1 MKKLNIFMSALLG
14 IAFTACTENFDPEVG
29 PQNYLPESPL
39 AASDVTMTAEA
50 SDINIEQLLEAG
62 DAIKIG
68 TVTVRE
74 GAMPVNTVLK
84 AFVEFSND
92 ASFDNSIT
100 LSGSID
106 EGNVVT
112 VSPNDLQDAYFENI
126 SRNPKTIGIYTRT
139 TLHTVTNGASEAIV
153 GKPGENYYAEKNVQF
168 TPLFKVQISPAY
180 YVIGAAAGWS
190 VDGARTQKFEHSDAD
205 VYEDPIFTIVVETGG
220 DDCWFAIADDTSL
233 DAINADDWTQ
243 LFGTK
248 GESEDLTGNIDR
260 RTNLGGDHS
269 FHVQNAKKIRITLDM
284 MEYSYKIE
292 PVNIAENYYLIGG
305 DGEWNAESAMNMAFM
320 HSDKDV
326 FEDPIFTYVFPGN
339 GGSGDIWFAFGDKDA
354 IDAVAG
360 DDWSKLFGTTGE
372 STDLSGTFDYR
383 YNLGG
388 DHSFCVDGKAK
399 YYRFQINMAEKSYTI
414 TELNFDPYI
423 YFIGATDGWVN
434 AEQKL
439 ELTDDSGIYTGYL
452 YCADPN
458 GWGNE
463 FKFQKIPGDWDSQL
477 NSGTFTGG
485 ITGDFADGGDNIK
498 ANAGEGVYYVT
509 LDLANQTLNAVFIN
523 NMNLVGD
530 FNGWNNADDAQQ
542 MTWDAENYCF
552 VITGA
557 GVNANG
563 WKFTTN
569 NSWDINLGADDSVEP
584 SDNVSDLVANGK
596 NLGVVGTTI
605 KLYPTRRDSNYI
617 YCTVE

>member
-29 PQNYLPESPL
+29 PQTYLPESPL

-205 VYEDPIFTIVVETGG
+205 VYEDPIFTIIVDAGG

-233 DAINADDWTQ
+233 DAINADDWNQ

-354 IDAVAG
+354 IDAVAA

>member
-29 PQNYLPESPL
+29 PQTYLPESPL
-39 AASDVTMTAEA
+39 AASDVTMTSEA
-50 SDINIEQLLEAG
+50 SAINIESLIEAG
-62 DAIKIG
+62 NDITIG
-68 TVTVRE
+68 TATVRE
-74 GAMPVNTVLK
+74 GAMPINTVLK
-84 AFVEFSND
+84 AEVEFSND
-92 ASFDNSIT
+92 PNYDNSVT
-100 LSGSID
+100 LPASID
-106 EGNVVT
+106 DNNVVT
-112 VSPNDLQDAYFENI
+112 VSPSALQDAYFEYI
-126 SRNPKTIGIYTRT
+126 TRNPATTELYMRT
-139 TLHTVTNGASEAIV
+139 TLFTVTNGASEAII
-153 GKPGENYYAEKNVQF
+153 GKPGENYYAEQSVQF

-180 YVIGAAAGWS
+180 YIIGAKEGWS
-190 VDGARTQKFEHSDAD
+190 VDGARAQKFEHSGAD
-205 VYEDPIFTIVVETGG
+205 VYEDPIFTIVFESGG

-233 DAINADDWTQ
+233 DALDAGDWNQ

-248 GESEDLTGNIDR
+248 GESEDLEGNIDR

-269 FHVQNAKKIRITLDM
+269 FHVLNAKKIRVTLNM

-305 DGEWNAESAMNMAFM
+305 PGDWSADAAMEMQFS

-326 FEDPIFTYVFPGN
+326 FEDPIFTYTFAGT
-339 GGSGDIWFAFGDKDA
+339 GGDMWFAFGDKDA
-354 IDAVAG
+354 IDAIAN
-360 DDWSKLFGTTGE
+360 DNDWSKLYGTTGE
-372 STDLSGTFDYR
+372 SEDLSGNIDRR
-383 YNLGG
+383 YNLDG
-388 DHSFCVDGKAK
+388 DHSFHIDGQAK
-399 YYRFQINMAEKSYTI
+399 FYRFQINMSNMTYEI
-414 TELNFDPYI
+414 TALDFDPFI
-423 YFIGATDGWVN
+423 YFIGATDGWSN

-439 ELTDDSGIYTGYL
+439 ALTDDSGIYTGYI

-463 FKFQKIPGDWDSQL
+463 FKFQKVPGDW
-477 NSGTFTGG
+477 GTEINTGHMTGG
-485 ITGDFADGGDNIK
+485 ITGDATDAGGNFGVS
-498 ANAGEGVYYVT
+498 AGEGVYYFT
-509 LDLANQTLNAVFIN
+509 LDMANLTFNAVRIT

-530 FNGWNNADDAQQ
+530 FNGWNQADDAQQ

-569 NSWDINLGADDSVEP
+569 NSWDINLGGTI
-584 SDNVSDLVANGK
+584 DNLWANGD
-596 NLGVVGTTI
+596 NLTVEGTTI
-605 KLYPTRRDSNYI
+605 KLYPTRKDNDNI

>member
-29 PQNYLPESPL
+29 PQTYLPESPL
-39 AASDVTMTAEA
+39 AASDVTMTSEA
-50 SDINIEQLLEAG
+50 SAINIESLIEAG
-62 DAIKIG
+62 NDITIG
-68 TVTVRE
+68 TATVRE

-84 AFVEFSND
+84 AEVEFSND
-92 ASFDNSIT
+92 PNYDNSVT
-100 LSGSID
+100 LPASID
-106 EGNVVT
+106 DNNVVT
-112 VSPNDLQDAYFENI
+112 VSPSALQDAYFEYI
-126 SRNPKTIGIYTRT
+126 TRNPATTELYMRT
-139 TLHTVTNGASEAIV
+139 TLFTVTNGASEAII
-153 GKPGENYYAEKNVQF
+153 GKPGENYYAEQSVQF

-180 YVIGAAAGWS
+180 YIIGAKEGWS
-190 VDGARTQKFEHSDAD
+190 VDGARAQKFEHSGAD
-205 VYEDPIFTIVVETGG
+205 VYEDPIFTIVFESGG

-233 DAINADDWTQ
+233 DAIDAGDWNQ

-248 GESEDLTGNIDR
+248 GESEDLEGNIDR

-269 FHVQNAKKIRITLDM
+269 FHVLNAKKIRVTLNM

-305 DGEWNAESAMNMAFM
+305 PGDWSADAAMEMQFS

-326 FEDPIFTYVFPGN
+326 FEDPIFTYTFAGT
-339 GGSGDIWFAFGDKDA
+339 GGDMWFAFGDKDA
-354 IDAVAG
+354 IDAIAN
-360 DDWSKLFGTTGE
+360 DNDWSKLYGTTGE
-372 STDLSGTFDYR
+372 SEDLSGNIDRR
-383 YNLGG
+383 YNLDG
-388 DHSFCVDGKAK
+388 DHSFHIDGQAK
-399 YYRFQINMAEKSYTI
+399 FYRFQINMSNMTYEI
-414 TELNFDPYI
+414 TALDFDPFI
-423 YFIGATDGWVN
+423 YFIGATDGWSN

-439 ELTDDSGIYTGYL
+439 ALTDDSGIYTGYI

-463 FKFQKIPGDWDSQL
+463 FKFQKVPGDW
-477 NSGTFTGG
+477 GTEINTGHMTGG
-485 ITGDFADGGDNIK
+485 ITGDATDAGGNFGVS
-498 ANAGEGVYYVT
+498 AGEGVYYFT
-509 LDLANQTLNAVFIN
+509 LDMANLTFNAVRIT

-530 FNGWNNADDAQQ
+530 FNGWNQADDAQQ

-569 NSWDINLGADDSVEP
+569 NSWDINLGGTI
-584 SDNVSDLVANGK
+584 DNLWANGD
-596 NLGVVGTTI
+596 NLTVEGTTI
-605 KLYPTRRDSNYI
+605 KLYPTRKDNDNI